1 MNTTRWNKSQMIW
14 TLLFLL
20 LSIVFLI
27 PLIWML
33 SASAK
38 LEQDVLTFPIQWIPN
53 TWNFAANFQQVW
65 FGDVAFSLFYFNSLK
80 LAAITT
86 IVTLFFS
93 SLAGYAF
100 AKLRFR
106 GKSPA
111 FALLLMF
118 LIIPEQSTLVPR
130 YLLIKW
136 LGLYNTH
143 ESLILMT
150 MFSIYFTFL
159 MRQFMMGIHNDF
171 LEAAKI
177 DGAGFFYTFYKI
189 ILPLSRPILA
199 TVGIIKFIWTWND
212 YQNPLIFLYSK
223 ELFTIPLGIQF
234 FREEFSSNISVQMMA
249 SVSAI
254 VPLLIVFVLLQK
266 HVIKGIAL
274 GGVKG

>member
-1 MNTTRWNKSQMIW
+1 MIW